1 MELIIAAGC
10 KVTHE
15 LCRFS
20 GERAGCQGARV
31 QLAWVVCVRSGC
43 TGACGQIVGED
54 ELVHDVDGVQAIV
67 DAA

>member
-1 MELIIAAGC
+1 MELITAAGC
-10 KVTHE
+10 KVAHE

-43 TGACGQIVGED
+43 TGVCGQTVSEN
-54 ELVHDVDGVQAIV
+54 ELVHDAYGVRAIV

>member
-10 KVTHE
+10 KVAHE

-31 QLAWVVCVRSGC
+31 QLVWAACVGSGC
-43 TGACGQIVGED
+43 SGACGQIVGED
-54 ELVHDVDGVQAIV
+54 RLVHDADGVQTI